1 MKNRTY
7 HSLHHF
13 PKNEYSWIKNMLICN
28 KGESLKN
35 SYLNYI
41 SKLI

>member
-7 HSLHHF
+7 HSLYHS
-13 PKNEYSWIKNMLICN
+13 PKNEYSWIKGMLICI
-28 KGESLKN
+28 KGESLRN
-35 SYLNYI
+35 SYLYYI